1 MRIDGKTILI
11 TGGAT
16 GIGFAL
22 AKAFYQ
28 RGARVAVCGRTEKTL
43 EDAKLRL
50 PPLKT
55 YVCDV
60 TNAAAT
66 RALVNEMEERLG
78 GIDILINNAAILRTA
93 DQLDQHADP
102 AEVASEISINLLAPI
117 QLTKLFLPHLRARPA
132 AAIVNVTSNLALIPA
147 PFANVYCA
155 TKAGLHSF
163 SIGLRAQLAGSGIKV
178 FELMAPLTDT
188 PMSEEVPVKKYSPRK
203 LALETLRAITNDRY
217 EIHAGR
223 MKEFYW
229 LYRAAPGLAARV
241 ARYV

>member
-1 MRIDGKTILI
+1 
-11 TGGAT
+11 
-16 GIGFAL
+16 
-22 AKAFYQ
+22 
-28 RGARVAVCGRTEKTL
+28 
-43 EDAKLRL
+43 
-50 PPLKT
+50 
-55 YVCDV
+55 
-60 TNAAAT
+60 
-66 RALVNEMEERLG
+66 MEERLG
-78 GIDILINNAAILRTA
+78 GIDILINNAAILHTA

-117 QLTKLFLPHLRARPA
+117 QLTKLFLPHLRARPV

-241 ARYV
+241 TRYV